1 LFKSFEAEVREFAGA
16 GFGENLKRIIM
27 KKLLIFKILLV
38 ILMVIYGC
46 SVGPDYKRPDA
57 PVPSSFKELK
67 GWRQA
72 LPRDQE
78 IKTKWWEAF
87 GDPILNSLEEQV
99 NVSNQSIALAESQ
112 YRQAQALVQL
122 ARANYFPTVNAE
134 AAYTRSQPAG
144 NTSDTVNQHQVSL
157 NAAWEVDLWGRV
169 RRQVESSKASA
180 EASFADLQAMRLSM
194 QTELALNY
202 FQLRILD
209 DQKKNLED
217 AVEAYS
223 KALEL
228 TQNRYRA
235 GVVAKAD
242 VAAAQTQLKSAQAL
256 AIGVGIQRAQLEH
269 AIAILTGKPPADFS
283 LTPVIFIQQ
292 QIRIPV
298 VIPSDL
304 LERRP
309 DIASAERK
317 MAAANA
323 QIGVAKA
330 AYYPTLSLSGS
341 LGYASTELA
350 SLFTSPSFFWAL
362 GPTALSATLFDGGAR
377 KAQTEQAMA
386 AYDGTVAFYRQTVL
400 TGFQDVEDNLAALR
414 ILDEEAQ
421 SQELAVKSA
430 RESVILTTNQYKAG
444 IVSYLNVVTVQT
456 IALTNERAV
465 ISISGQRL
473 NAAVLLVK
481 ALGGGWSVPKAH
493 GVNQK

>member
-1 LFKSFEAEVREFAGA
+1 
-16 GFGENLKRIIM
+16 M
-27 KKLLIFKILLV
+27 KKILILKMLLV
-38 ILMVIYGC
+38 ILLMISGC

-78 IKTKWWEAF
+78 IRTKWWEAF
-87 GDPILNSLEEQV
+87 GDPILNSLAQQV

-122 ARANYFPTVNAE
+122 ARANYFPTLGAG

-144 NTSDTVNQHQVSL
+144 ETSGTVNQHQISL
-157 NAAWEVDLWGRV
+157 NAIWEVDLWGKV
-169 RRQVESSKASA
+169 RRQVEGSTASA

-202 FQLRILD
+202 FQLRTLD
-209 DQKKNLED
+209 AQKKNLDE
-217 AVEAYS
+217 AVEAYT

-228 TQNRYRA
+228 TSNRYNA

-242 VAAAQTQLKSAQAL
+242 VAQALTQLKSTQAQAID
-256 AIGVGIQRAQLEH
+256 IGVQRAQLEH
-269 AIAILTGKPPADFS
+269 AIASLTGKPPADFS
-283 LTPVIFIQQ
+283 LPPVIFAPP
-292 QIRIPV
+292 QIKIPV
-298 VIPSDL
+298 AIPSDL

-330 AYYPTLSLSGS
+330 AYYPSLSLSGS
-341 LGYASTELA
+341 LGYLSAELA
-350 SLFTSPSFFWAL
+350 TLFTAPSFFWAL
-362 GPTALSATLFDGGAR
+362 GPMALATTLFDGGAR
-377 KAQTEQAMA
+377 KAQSEQAMA

-400 TGFQDVEDNLAALR
+400 TGFQEVEDNLAALR

-421 SQELAVKSA
+421 MQEQAVNSSH
-430 RESVILTTNQYKAG
+430 ESVTLTTNQYRAG
-444 IVSYLNVVTVQT
+444 IVSYLNVVTTQI
-456 IALTNERAV
+456 IALTNERAA

-481 ALGGGWSVPKAH
+481 ALGGGWSAPEAP

>member
-1 LFKSFEAEVREFAGA
+1 
-16 GFGENLKRIIM
+16 M
-27 KKLLIFKILLV
+27 LLV
-38 ILMVIYGC
+38 ILLMISGC

-78 IKTKWWEAF
+78 IRTKWWEAF
-87 GDPILNSLEEQV
+87 GDPILNSLAQQV

-122 ARANYFPTVNAE
+122 ARANYFPTLGAG

-144 NTSDTVNQHQVSL
+144 ETSGTVNQHQISL
-157 NAAWEVDLWGRV
+157 NAIWEVDLWGKV
-169 RRQVESSKASA
+169 RRQVEGSTASA

-202 FQLRILD
+202 FQLRTLD
-209 DQKKNLED
+209 AQKKNLDE
-217 AVEAYS
+217 AVEAYT

-228 TQNRYRA
+228 TSNRYNA

-242 VAAAQTQLKSAQAL
+242 VAQALTQLKSTQAQAID
-256 AIGVGIQRAQLEH
+256 IGVQRAQLEH
-269 AIAILTGKPPADFS
+269 AIASLTGKPPADFS
-283 LTPVIFIQQ
+283 LPPVIFAPP
-292 QIRIPV
+292 QIKIPV
-298 VIPSDL
+298 AIPSDL

-330 AYYPTLSLSGS
+330 AYYPSLSLSGS
-341 LGYASTELA
+341 LGYLSAELA
-350 SLFTSPSFFWAL
+350 TLFTAPSFFWAL
-362 GPTALSATLFDGGAR
+362 GPMALATTLFDGGAR
-377 KAQTEQAMA
+377 KAQTQQAMA

-400 TGFQDVEDNLAALR
+400 AGFQGVEDNLAALR

-421 SQELAVKSA
+421 MQEQAVNSSH
-430 RESVILTTNQYKAG
+430 ESVTLTTNQYRAG
-444 IVSYLNVVTVQT
+444 IVSYLNVVTTQI
-456 IALTNERAV
+456 IALTNERAA

-481 ALGGGWSVPKAH
+481 ALGGGWSAPEAP

>member
-1 LFKSFEAEVREFAGA
+1 
-16 GFGENLKRIIM
+16 M
-27 KKLLIFKILLV
+27 KKLLIFNILLMFLV
-38 ILMVIYGC
+38 MIFGC

-78 IKTKWWEAF
+78 IRTKWWEAF
-87 GDPILNSLEEQV
+87 GDPILNSLAEQV

-122 ARANYFPTVNAE
+122 ARANYFPTV
-134 AAYTRSQPAG
+134 AAGASYTRSLPPGGGGTYSAV
-144 NTSDTVNQHQVSL
+144 DQHQVSL
-157 NAAWEVDLWGRV
+157 NAAWEVDLWGKV
-169 RRQVESSKASA
+169 RRQVEGSTATA

-194 QTELALNY
+194 QAELALNY

-209 DQKKNLED
+209 AQKKNLEE
-217 AVEAYS
+217 AVGAYG

-228 TQNRYRA
+228 TQNRYNA

-242 VAAAQTQLKSAQAL
+242 VAAAQTQLKSTQAQA
-256 AIGVGIQRAQLEH
+256 IDVGVQRAQLEH

-283 LTPVIFIQQ
+283 LPSVTIASP
-292 QIRIPV
+292 QIKIPV
-298 VIPSDL
+298 GLPSDL

-330 AYYPTLSLSGS
+330 AYYPSISLSGS
-341 LGYASTELA
+341 LGYLSSELA
-350 SLFTSPSFFWAL
+350 TLFTAPSFFWAL
-362 GPTALSATLFDGGAR
+362 GPMALAATLFDAGAR

-421 SQELAVKSA
+421 MQDQAVNYA
-430 RESVILTTNQYKAG
+430 HESVTLTTNQYRAG
-444 IVSYLNVVTVQT
+444 IVSYLNVVTAQT
-456 IALTNERAV
+456 IALTNERAA
-465 ISISGQRL
+465 ITISGQRL

-481 ALGGGWSVPKAH
+481 ALGGGWNTSEAS
-493 GVNQK
+493 GGNQK

>member
-1 LFKSFEAEVREFAGA
+1 
-16 GFGENLKRIIM
+16 M
-27 KKLLIFKILLV
+27 KKILILKMLLV
-38 ILMVIYGC
+38 ILLMISGC

-78 IKTKWWEAF
+78 IRTKWWEAF
-87 GDPILNSLEEQV
+87 GDPILNSLAQQV

-122 ARANYFPTVNAE
+122 ARANYFPTLGAG

-144 NTSDTVNQHQVSL
+144 ETSGTVNQHQISL
-157 NAAWEVDLWGRV
+157 NAIWEVDLWGKV
-169 RRQVESSKASA
+169 RRQVEGSTASA

-202 FQLRILD
+202 FQLRTLD
-209 DQKKNLED
+209 AQKKNLDE
-217 AVEAYS
+217 AVEAYT

-228 TQNRYRA
+228 TSNRYNA

-242 VAAAQTQLKSAQAL
+242 VAQALTQLKSTQAQAID
-256 AIGVGIQRAQLEH
+256 IGVQRAQLEH
-269 AIAILTGKPPADFS
+269 AIASLTGKPPADFS
-283 LTPVIFIQQ
+283 LPPVIFAPP
-292 QIRIPV
+292 QIKIPV
-298 VIPSDL
+298 AIPSDL

-330 AYYPTLSLSGS
+330 AYYPSLSLSGS
-341 LGYASTELA
+341 LGYLSADLA
-350 SLFTSPSFFWAL
+350 TLFTAPSFFWAL
-362 GPTALSATLFDGGAR
+362 GPMALATTLFDGGAR
-377 KAQTEQAMA
+377 KAQSEQAMA

-400 TGFQDVEDNLAALR
+400 TGFQEVEDNLAALR

-421 SQELAVKSA
+421 MQEQAVNSSH
-430 RESVILTTNQYKAG
+430 ESVTLTTNQYRAG
-444 IVSYLNVVTVQT
+444 IVSYLNVVTTQI
-456 IALTNERAV
+456 IALTNERAA

-481 ALGGGWSVPKAH
+481 ALGGGWSTPETPGA
-493 GVNQK
+493 NQK

>member
-1 LFKSFEAEVREFAGA
+1 
-16 GFGENLKRIIM
+16 
-27 KKLLIFKILLV
+27 
-38 ILMVIYGC
+38 
-46 SVGPDYKRPDA
+46 
-57 PVPSSFKELK
+57 
-67 GWRQA
+67 
-72 LPRDQE
+72 
-78 IKTKWWEAF
+78 
-87 GDPILNSLEEQV
+87 
-99 NVSNQSIALAESQ
+99 
-112 YRQAQALVQL
+112 VQL
-122 ARANYFPTVNAE
+122 ARANYFPTVNAG
-134 AAYTRSQPAG
+134 AAYTHSLPAG
-144 NTSDTVNQHQVSL
+144 NTSGTLDQHQVSL

-169 RRQVESSKASA
+169 RRQVESSKATA

-194 QTELALNY
+194 QAELALNY

-209 DQKKNLED
+209 AQKKNLEE
-217 AVEAYS
+217 AVAAYG

-235 GVVAKAD
+235 GVAARAD
-242 VAAAQTQLKSAQAL
+242 VAAAQTQLKSAQAQ
-256 AIGVGIQRAQLEH
+256 AIDVGVQRSQLEH

-283 LTPVIFIQQ
+283 LTPVTFVAP

-298 VIPSDL
+298 AVPSDL

-323 QIGVAKA
+323 QIGVAQA

-362 GPTALSATLFDGGAR
+362 GPTTLAATLFDGGAR
-377 KAQTEQAMA
+377 KAQTEQAKA

-414 ILDEEAQ
+414 ILEEEAQ

-444 IVSYLNVVTVQT
+444 IVSYLNVVTVQA
-456 IALTNERAV
+456 IALTNERSA
-465 ISISGQRL
+465 INISGQRL
-473 NAAVLLVK
+473 NAAILLVK
-481 ALGGGWSVPKAH
+481 ALGGGWSAPEVYKVNPKILNSSAPSWEE
-493 GVNQK
+493 NAP

>member
-1 LFKSFEAEVREFAGA
+1 
-16 GFGENLKRIIM
+16 M
-27 KKLLIFKILLV
+27 KKIFVLKILLV
-38 ILMVIYGC
+38 ILIVISGC
-46 SVGPDYKRPDA
+46 SIGPDYKRPDA

-78 IKTKWWEAF
+78 IRTKWWEAF
-87 GDPILNSLEEQV
+87 GDPILNTLTEQV

-122 ARANYFPTVNAE
+122 ARANYFPTVNAG
-134 AAYTRSQPAG
+134 AAYTHSQPAG
-144 NTSDTVNQHQVSL
+144 NISGTVDQHQVSL

-180 EASFADLQAMRLSM
+180 EASFADLEAMRLSM
-194 QTELALNY
+194 QTELVLNY
-202 FQLRILD
+202 FQLRTLD
-209 DQKKNLED
+209 AQKKNLEE
-217 AVEAYS
+217 AVTAYG

-242 VAAAQTQLKSAQAL
+242 VAAAQTQLKSAQAQ
-256 AIGVGIQRAQLEH
+256 AIDIGVQRAQLEH

-283 LTPVIFIQQ
+283 LPLVIFVAP
-292 QIRIPV
+292 QIKIPV
-298 VIPSDL
+298 AIPSDL

-323 QIGVAKA
+323 LVGVAQA

-341 LGYASTELA
+341 LGYASSELA

-362 GPTALSATLFDGGAR
+362 GPAALATTLFDGGAR
-377 KAQTEQAMA
+377 KAQTEQAKA

-414 ILDEEAQ
+414 ILDEEVQ
-421 SQELAVKSA
+421 VQEQAVKSA
-430 RESVILTTNQYKAG
+430 QESVILTTNQYKAG
-444 IVSYLNVVTVQT
+444 IVSYLNVVTAQT
-456 IALTNERAV
+456 IALTNERTA
-465 ISISGQRL
+465 ISINGQRL
-473 NAAVLLVK
+473 NAAVRLVK
-481 ALGGGWSVPKAH
+481 ALGGGWSASEAH
-493 GVNQK
+493 EVNPAFLTFPTPSWEENAP

>member
-1 LFKSFEAEVREFAGA
+1 
-16 GFGENLKRIIM
+16 M
-27 KKLLIFKILLV
+27 KKLFVLEILLV
-38 ILMVIYGC
+38 ILIMIYGC

-67 GWRQA
+67 GWREA

-78 IKTKWWEAF
+78 IRTKWWEAF
-87 GDPILNSLEEQV
+87 DDSILNSLEEQV

-112 YRQAQALVQL
+112 YRQSQALAQL
-122 ARANYFPTVNAE
+122 ARANYFPTVNAG
-134 AAYTRSQPAG
+134 AAYTHSLPAG
-144 NTSDTVNQHQVSL
+144 GGGTNNAVDQHQVSL
-157 NAAWEVDLWGRV
+157 NAAWEVDLWGKV
-169 RRQVESSKASA
+169 RRQVESSKASS

-209 DQKKNLED
+209 AQKKNLEE
-217 AVEAYS
+217 AVAAYL

-228 TQNRYRA
+228 TQNRYKA
-235 GVVAKAD
+235 GVAAKAD
-242 VAAAQTQLKSAQAL
+242 VAAAQTQLESAKAQA
-256 AIGVGIQRAQLEH
+256 IDVGVQRAQLEH
-269 AIAILTGKPPADFS
+269 AIAILIGQPPADFS
-283 LTPVIFIQQ
+283 LTPVIFVQP
-292 QIRIPV
+292 QIKIPV
-298 VIPSDL
+298 AIPSDL

-400 TGFQDVEDNLAALR
+400 AGFQDVEDNLAALR

-430 RESVILTTNQYKAG
+430 QESVILTTNQYKAG

-456 IALTNERAV
+456 IALTNERAA
-465 ISISGQRL
+465 ISISGQCL
-473 NAAVLLVK
+473 NAAILLVK
-481 ALGGGWSVPKAH
+481 ALGGGWSAPEAH
-493 GVNQK
+493 GINPAILNSPAPSWWENAP

>member
-1 LFKSFEAEVREFAGA
+1 
-16 GFGENLKRIIM
+16 
-27 KKLLIFKILLV
+27 
-38 ILMVIYGC
+38 
-46 SVGPDYKRPDA
+46 
-57 PVPSSFKELK
+57 VPSSFKELK

-78 IKTKWWEAF
+78 IRTKWWETF
-87 GDPILNSLEEQV
+87 GDPVLNSLEEQITI
-99 NVSNQSIALAESQ
+99 SNQSIALAESQ

-122 ARANYFPTVNAE
+122 ARAGYFPTLSAG
-134 AAYTRSQPAG
+134 AAYTRSLPAG
-144 NTSDTVNQHQVSL
+144 GGGTSNIVNQHQVSL

-169 RRQVESSKASA
+169 RRQVEASTSTA

-194 QTELALNY
+194 QAELALNY
-202 FQLRILD
+202 FQLRTLD
-209 DQKKNLED
+209 AQKKNLED
-217 AVEAYS
+217 TVMAYS

-235 GVVAKAD
+235 GVAAKAD
-242 VAAAQTQLKSAQAL
+242 VAAAQTQLKSAQAQ
-256 AIGVGIQRAQLEH
+256 AIDTGVQRAQLEH

-283 LTPVIFIQQ
+283 LTPVIFVQP
-292 QIRIPV
+292 QIKIPV
-298 VIPSDL
+298 AIPSDL

-323 QIGVAKA
+323 QVGVAEA
-330 AYYPTLSLSGS
+330 AYYPSLSLSGS
-341 LGYASTELA
+341 LGYQSAELA

-362 GPTALSATLFDGGAR
+362 GPTALAATLFDGGAR

-386 AYDGTVAFYRQTVL
+386 TYDGTVAFYRQTVL
-400 TGFQDVEDNLAALR
+400 TGFQNVEDNLAALR

-421 SQELAVKSA
+421 FQEQAVKSA
-430 RESVILTTNQYKAG
+430 QESVILTANQYKAG

-456 IALTNERAV
+456 IALTNERTA

-473 NAAVLLVK
+473 NAAVLLIK
-481 ALGGGWSVPKAH
+481 ALGGGWSTSEAA
-493 GVNQK
+493 GISQK

>member
-1 LFKSFEAEVREFAGA
+1 
-16 GFGENLKRIIM
+16 M

-38 ILMVIYGC
+38 ILMAISGC

-57 PVPSSFKELK
+57 PVPSSYKELN

-78 IKTKWWEAF
+78 IRSKWWEAF
-87 GDPILNSLEEQV
+87 GDPLLNPLAEQV

-122 ARANYFPTVNAE
+122 ARANYFPTVNAG
-134 AAYTRSQPAG
+134 AAYTRSLPSGGGGTYSAIDQ
-144 NTSDTVNQHQVSL
+144 NQVSL
-157 NAAWEVDLWGRV
+157 NAAWEVDLWGKV
-169 RRQVESSKASA
+169 RRQVESSTASA

-194 QTELALNY
+194 QAELALNY

-209 DQKKNLED
+209 AQKKNLEE
-217 AVEAYS
+217 AVAAYS

-228 TQNRYRA
+228 TQNRYNA
-235 GVVAKAD
+235 GVAAKAD
-242 VAAAQTQLKSAQAL
+242 VAAAQTQLKTTQAQA
-256 AIGVGIQRAQLEH
+256 IDVGVQRAQLEH
-269 AIAILTGKPPADFS
+269 AIAILTGKPPADFYLPS
-283 LTPVIFIQQ
+283 VTFASP
-292 QIRIPV
+292 QIKIPV
-298 VIPSDL
+298 AIPSDL

-330 AYYPTLSLSGS
+330 AYYPSISLSGS
-341 LGYASTELA
+341 LGYASAELA
-350 SLFTSPSFFWAL
+350 TLFTSPSFFWAI
-362 GPTALSATLFDGGAR
+362 GPMALAATLFDGGAR
-377 KAQTEQAMA
+377 KAQTEQAIA

-400 TGFQDVEDNLAALR
+400 AGLQDVEDNLAALR

-421 SQELAVKSA
+421 MQEQAVNYA
-430 RESVILTTNQYKAG
+430 HESVTLTTNQYRAG
-444 IVSYLNVVTVQT
+444 IVSYLNIVTAQT
-456 IALTNERAV
+456 IALTNERAA
-465 ISISGQRL
+465 ITISGQRL
-473 NAAVLLVK
+473 NAAVLLIK
-481 ALGGGWSVPKAH
+481 ALGGGWSAPEAP

>member
-1 LFKSFEAEVREFAGA
+1 
-16 GFGENLKRIIM
+16 M
-27 KKLLIFKILLV
+27 KKLLVLKILLV
-38 ILMVIYGC
+38 ILMVISGC
-46 SVGPDYKRPDA
+46 SIGPDYKRPDA
-57 PVPSSFKELK
+57 SVPSSFKELK

-78 IKTKWWEAF
+78 IRTKWWETF
-87 GDPILNSLEEQV
+87 GDPILNTLAEQV

-122 ARANYFPTVNAE
+122 TRANYFPTVNAG
-134 AAYTRSQPAG
+134 AAYTRSLPAG
-144 NTSDTVNQHQVSL
+144 GGGTYSAVDQHQVSL

-169 RRQVESSKASA
+169 RRQVEASTATA

-209 DQKKNLED
+209 AQKKNLEE
-217 AVEAYS
+217 AVAAYG

-228 TQNRYRA
+228 TQNRYKA
-235 GVVAKAD
+235 GVAAKAD
-242 VAAAQTQLKSAQAL
+242 VAAAKTQLESAQAQ
-256 AIGVGIQRAQLEH
+256 AIDVGIQRAQLEH
-269 AIAILTGKPPADFS
+269 AIALLTGKPPADFS
-283 LTPVIFIQQ
+283 LPRVTFVAP
-292 QIRIPV
+292 QIKIPV
-298 VIPSDL
+298 GIPSDL

-341 LGYASTELA
+341 MGYASKELA

-362 GPTALSATLFDGGAR
+362 GPTALAATVFDGGAR
-377 KAQTEQAMA
+377 KAQTEQAVA
-386 AYDGTVAFYRQTVL
+386 AYDGTIAFYRQTVL
-400 TGFQDVEDNLAALR
+400 AGFQEVEDNLVALR

-421 SQELAVKSA
+421 VQEQAVKSA
-430 RESVILTTNQYKAG
+430 QESATLTTNQYKAG
-444 IVSYLNVVTVQT
+444 IVSYLNVVTAQT
-456 IALTNERAV
+456 IALTNERAA

-481 ALGGGWSVPKAH
+481 ALGGGWSAPQASVVK
-493 GVNQK
+493 QK

>member
-1 LFKSFEAEVREFAGA
+1 
-16 GFGENLKRIIM
+16 M
-27 KKLLIFKILLV
+27 KKLLELKILLV
-38 ILMVIYGC
+38 ILVVISGC
-46 SVGPDYKRPDA
+46 SVGPDYKRPHA

-67 GWRQA
+67 EWREA

-78 IKTKWWEAF
+78 IRTKWWEAF
-87 GDPILNSLEEQV
+87 GDSILNSLEEQV

-134 AAYTRSQPAG
+134 AAYTRSLLAG
-144 NTSDTVNQHQVSL
+144 GGGTYSAVDQQQVSL
-157 NAAWEVDLWGRV
+157 NASWEVDLWGKV
-169 RRQVESSKASA
+169 RRQVESSSASA

-209 DQKKNLED
+209 AQKKNLEE
-217 AVEAYS
+217 AVAAYS

-228 TQNRYRA
+228 TQNRYNA
-235 GVVAKAD
+235 GVAAKAD
-242 VAAAQTQLKSAQAL
+242 VAAAQTQLKSAQAQ
-256 AIGVGIQRAQLEH
+256 AIDVGVQRAQLEH

-283 LTPVIFIQQ
+283 LPLVTFIAP
-292 QIRIPV
+292 QIKIPV
-298 VIPSDL
+298 GIPSDL

-330 AYYPTLSLSGS
+330 AYYPSLSLSGS
-341 LGYASTELA
+341 LGYASAELA

-362 GPTALSATLFDGGAR
+362 GPTALAATLFDGGAR
-377 KAQTEQAMA
+377 KAQTEQARA

-400 TGFQDVEDNLAALR
+400 AGFQDVEDNLAALR

-430 RESVILTTNQYKAG
+430 QESVILTTNQYKAG
-444 IVSYLNVVTVQT
+444 IISYLNVVTVQT
-456 IALTNERAV
+456 IALTNERAA
-465 ISISGQRL
+465 INISGQRL
-473 NAAVLLVK
+473 NATVLLVK
-481 ALGGGWSVPKAH
+481 ALGGGWSAPEAH
-493 GVNQK
+493 RVNSTILNSPAPSWEENAP

>member
-1 LFKSFEAEVREFAGA
+1 
-16 GFGENLKRIIM
+16 M
-27 KKLLIFKILLV
+27 KKLLVLKILLI
-38 ILMVIYGC
+38 ILMVISGC

-78 IKTKWWEAF
+78 IRTNWWEAF
-87 GDPILNSLEEQV
+87 GDPILNSLEKQV
-99 NVSNQSIALAESQ
+99 TISNQSIALAESQ
-112 YRQAQALVQL
+112 YRQAQTLVQL
-122 ARANYFPTVNAE
+122 ARANYFPTVSAG
-134 AAYTRSQPAG
+134 AVYTRSLPAG
-144 NTSDTVNQHQVSL
+144 NTSGAIDQHQVSL
-157 NAAWEVDLWGRV
+157 NAAWEVDLWGKV
-169 RRQVESSKASA
+169 RRQVESSKATA

-194 QTELALNY
+194 QAELALNY

-209 DQKKNLED
+209 AQKKNLEETV
-217 AVEAYS
+217 AAYG

-228 TQNRYRA
+228 TQNRYKA

-242 VAAAQTQLKSAQAL
+242 VAAAQTQLKSAQAQ
-256 AIGVGIQRAQLEH
+256 AIDVGVQRAQLEH

-283 LTPVIFIQQ
+283 LTPVIFVQP
-292 QIRIPV
+292 QIKIPV
-298 VIPSDL
+298 AIPSDL

-323 QIGVAKA
+323 LIGVAKA

-362 GPTALSATLFDGGAR
+362 GPTTLAATLFDGGAR
-377 KAQTEQAMA
+377 KAQTEQAKA

-400 TGFQDVEDNLAALR
+400 AGFQDVEDNLAALR
-414 ILDEEAQ
+414 ILEEEAQ

-444 IVSYLNVVTVQT
+444 IVSYLNVVTVQA
-456 IALTNERAV
+456 IALTNERSA
-465 ISISGQRL
+465 INISGQRL
-473 NAAVLLVK
+473 NAAILLVK
-481 ALGGGWSVPKAH
+481 ALGGGWSAPEVYKVNPKILNSSAPSWEE
-493 GVNQK
+493 NAP

>member
-1 LFKSFEAEVREFAGA
+1 
-16 GFGENLKRIIM
+16 M
-27 KKLLIFKILLV
+27 KKLFVLKILLV
-38 ILMVIYGC
+38 LLMVISGC

-57 PVPSSFKELK
+57 SVPSSFKELK

-78 IKTKWWEAF
+78 IRTNWWETF
-87 GDPILNSLEEQV
+87 DDPLLNSLEEQV
-99 NVSNQSIALAESQ
+99 SVSNQSIALAESQ
-112 YRQAQALVQL
+112 YRQAQALAQL
-122 ARANYFPTVNAE
+122 ARANYFPTVNAG
-134 AAYTRSQPAG
+134 AAYTHSLPAG
-144 NTSDTVNQHQVSL
+144 NTSGAIDQHQVSL

-169 RRQVESSKASA
+169 RRQVESSKASS

-194 QTELALNY
+194 QAELALNY
-202 FQLRILD
+202 FQLRTLD
-209 DQKKNLED
+209 AQKKNLEQ
-217 AVEAYS
+217 AVAAYG

-242 VAAAQTQLKSAQAL
+242 VAAAQTQLKSAQAQ
-256 AIGVGIQRAQLEH
+256 AIDVGIQRAQLEH
-269 AIAILTGKPPADFS
+269 AIAILTGKPPANFS
-283 LTPVIFIQQ
+283 LTPVTFVVP
-292 QIRIPV
+292 QIKIPV
-298 VIPSDL
+298 GIPSDL

-323 QIGVAKA
+323 QIGVAQA

-350 SLFTSPSFFWAL
+350 SLFTSPSFFWAS
-362 GPTALSATLFDGGAR
+362 GPTALAATLFDGGAR
-377 KAQTEQAMA
+377 KAQTEQAKA

-430 RESVILTTNQYKAG
+430 QESVILTTNQYKAG

-456 IALTNERAV
+456 IALTNERSA
-465 ISISGQRL
+465 INISGQRL
-473 NAAVLLVK
+473 NAAILLVK
-481 ALGGGWSVPKAH
+481 ALGGGWSAPEVYKVNPKILNSSAPSWEE
-493 GVNQK
+493 NAP

>member
-1 LFKSFEAEVREFAGA
+1 
-16 GFGENLKRIIM
+16 M
-27 KKLLIFKILLV
+27 KKLLILQILLV
-38 ILMVIYGC
+38 VLLITSGC

-67 GWRQA
+67 GWREA

-78 IKTKWWEAF
+78 IKTNWWEAF
-87 GDPILNSLEEQV
+87 GDSTLNSLAEQV

-122 ARANYFPTVNAE
+122 ARANYFPTVAAG
-134 AAYTRSQPAG
+134 AAYIHTLPGPTSAG
-144 NTSDTVNQHQVSL
+144 YSTVDQNQVSL
-157 NAAWEVDLWGRV
+157 SAAWEVDLWGKV
-169 RRQVESSKASA
+169 RRQVESSTATA

-202 FQLRILD
+202 FQLRNLD
-209 DQKKNLED
+209 AQKKNLEE
-217 AVEAYS
+217 AVEAYG

-228 TQNRYRA
+228 TQNRYKA
-235 GVVAKAD
+235 GVAAKAD
-242 VAAAQTQLKSAQAL
+242 VAAAQTQLKTTQAQA
-256 AIGVGIQRAQLEH
+256 IDVGVQRAQLEH

-283 LTPVIFIQQ
+283 LPSVTFVPP
-292 QIRIPV
+292 QIKIPV
-298 VIPSDL
+298 GIPSDL

-330 AYYPTLSLSGS
+330 AYYPSISLSGS
-341 LGYASTELA
+341 LGYASAELA
-350 SLFTSPSFFWAL
+350 TLFTSPSFFWAI
-362 GPTALSATLFDGGAR
+362 GPMALAATLFDAGAR
-377 KAQTEQAMA
+377 KAQTEQAIA

-400 TGFQDVEDNLAALR
+400 AGFQDVEDNLAALR

-421 SQELAVKSA
+421 MQDQAVNYA
-430 RESVILTTNQYKAG
+430 HESLTLTTNQYRAG
-444 IVSYLNVVTVQT
+444 IVSYLNVVTAQT
-456 IALTNERAV
+456 IALTNEKTA

-473 NAAVLLVK
+473 SAAVLLVK
-481 ALGGGWSVPKAH
+481 ALGGGWSASEAP
-493 GVNQK
+493 GGNQK